1 MPARTTLILAE
12 GPHDIEFCARLLTLR
27 NFFRIRNIT
36 QLQELENAFWA
47 PTIPKMY
54 PQGGD
59 LLARHPVPLFLE
71 NGSGQ
76 SVALVVADGISKLE
90 QRLNNALNILSRTPD
105 SVGVILDA
113 DCEESPSQRFETLVK
128 GFKKEGSASARLE
141 WPSKPGVLSRANT
154 KTGVFI
160 LPNNQDHGTLEDLL
174 LEAAEVAYPDLLKAA
189 KQYTDLVSEE
199 AAREGGKLD
208 KSDLKEFLKPAGR
221 QKAIVASMTG
231 ILKPGKT
238 LAVSIQDNRWLEPD
252 LSGPRILDFQC
263 FLDQLISRETQS
275 GN

>member
-1 MPARTTLILAE
+1 
-12 GPHDIEFCARLLTLR
+12 
-27 NFFRIRNIT
+27 
-36 QLQELENAFWA
+36 
-47 PTIPKMY
+47 MY

-59 LLARHPVPLFLE
+59 LLARHPVPLFLV
-71 NGSGQ
+71 NDDGQ
-76 SVALVVADGISKLE
+76 SVALVVAAGISKVR
-90 QRLNNALNILSRTPD
+90 QRLNNALNVLSRTPD

-113 DCEESPSQRFETLVK
+113 DSEESPSTRFKTLVE
-128 GFKKEGSASARLE
+128 GFKKEGSASARLA
-141 WPSKPGVLSRANT
+141 WPSKPGELSRTNT

-160 LPNNQDHGTLEDLL
+160 LPDNQGQGTLEDLL

-189 KQYTDLVSEE
+189 KQYTDLISEE
-199 AAREGGKLD
+199 TAREGGKLD

-238 LAVSIQDNRWLEPD
+238 VAVSIQDTRWLDPD
-252 LSGPRILDFQC
+252 FSGPRILDFQS
-263 FLDQLISRETQS
+263 FLDQLISGETQS